1 MIKDLKYKK
10 KIKKNSTKDVAK
22 KIIYSY
28 KLQ

>member
-10 KIKKNSTKDVAK
+10 KIKKNSTKNVAK
-22 KIIYSY
+22 KITDCY